1 MISRSDE
8 VDVGRALR
16 KGLGEAGGAP
26 VDSLETSVML
36 LSQGPQ
42 EGSAAIARTPG
53 AECPLPSDHSQQAAV
68 DGLRCLSQERK

>member
-26 VDSLETSVML
+26 VQPCIQGLLTTEHCILVLAGSLEGCRTL
-36 LSQGPQ
+36 LAYQ
-42 EGSAAIARTPG
+42 
-53 AECPLPSDHSQQAAV
+53 
-68 DGLRCLSQERK
+68 